1 MFNQLNKQKALA
13 IVRVITGMLLVYHGF
28 EVFNP
33 KLMAEYAKWDMF
45 MNLPFGLIM
54 VYIGKG
60 SELIVGLLLILG
72 LWTRLAS
79 IILILTMIYITFF
92 IGNGKFWY
100 EDQHPFLFILLGF
113 IYLFNGAGIWGFDKK
128 EF

>member
-1 MFNQLNKQKALA
+1 MFNQLNKEKALA
-13 IVRVITGMLLVYHGF
+13 IVRIITGILLVYHGL
-28 EVFNP
+28 EVFNV
-33 KLMAEYAKWDMF
+33 KQMAEYAQWDMF
-45 MNLPFGLIM
+45 KNLSFGLIM

-60 SELIVGLLLILG
+60 SELIAGILLMIG
-72 LWTRLAS
+72 FWTRLAS

-92 IGNGKFWY
+92 IGKGKFWY

-128 EF
+128 EY

>member
-1 MFNQLNKQKALA
+1 MFNQLNKEKALA
-13 IVRVITGMLLVYHGF
+13 IVRIITGILLVYHGL
-28 EVFNP
+28 EVFNV
-33 KLMAEYAKWDMF
+33 KQMAEYTQWDMF
-45 MNLPFGLIM
+45 KNLSFGLIM

-60 SELIVGLLLILG
+60 SELLVGLMLILG

-92 IGNGKFWY
+92 IGKGKFWY

-113 IYLFNGAGIWGFDKK
+113 IYLFNGAGIWSFDKK